1 MPAAPVKA
9 PPASAAEYQARGR
22 KLLQEEHYQEAIEQL
37 TEALKLDP
45 ALSLAYN
52 ARGYAYIR
60 LKRYAE
66 ALADFDEAIRLNPS
80 YLNAYVNRG
89 SARRA
94 AGDKAGAGADQAKA
108 RELTQGKK

>member
-1 MPAAPVKA
+1 MPAPPAKA

-22 KLLQEEHYQEAIEQL
+22 KLLQEDRYQEAIEPL

-45 ALSLAYN
+45 AFSLAYN
-52 ARGYAYIR
+52 ARGYAHFR
-60 LKRYAE
+60 LKQYPQ

-89 SARRA
+89 AARRA
-94 AGDKAGAGADQAKA
+94 AGDKAGADADQAKA
-108 RELTQGKK
+108 RELMAGKK